1 MTLISVRSIP
11 LATSIS
17 PAIIRRRPCRYDT
30 DNTLENL
37 TVKAATG
44 ENSGQLA
51 QRLHELVDSSGNQRK
66 TPILNH
72 LLIGFPEQCD
82 CLSNFTTIASK
93 TIKCQTSATR
103 RYTQYY
109 YFFLYAPYKSDT
121 GVFSNI
127 WISFLCALCS
137 LKISARL
144 LPPKAVPIPVAAAES
159 NVNCGMAS
167 EAIPNVAVPAKINPD
182 EIFFSLNS

>member
-17 PAIIRRRPCRYDT
+17 PAIIRRRPGRYDT

-66 TPILNH
+66 TPYSQPSPH
-72 LLIGFPEQCD
+72 R
-82 CLSNFTTIASK
+82 LS
-93 TIKCQTSATR
+93 
-103 RYTQYY
+103 
-109 YFFLYAPYKSDT
+109 
-121 GVFSNI
+121 
-127 WISFLCALCS
+127 
-137 LKISARL
+137 
-144 LPPKAVPIPVAAAES
+144 
-159 NVNCGMAS
+159 
-167 EAIPNVAVPAKINPD
+167 
-182 EIFFSLNS
+182 